1 VNANQRTILVRR
13 AVPAGVLLVAV
24 ALTGCG
30 PRVGG
35 PSAYEQEK
43 AAQQK
48 VADSLASQG
57 MKTTQKHYP
66 QGQAWAVDMTGMT
79 ITDDQIRKL
88 KKLGRITELNLSKS
102 TITDDQLGQINDQEI
117 GALVLKLD
125 LSHTSI
131 TDAGLEKLTKFML
144 LNNLN
149 LTDTKVTPAGIA
161 QLKKSRTANPNYR
174 FKNLTVKK

>member
-1 VNANQRTILVRR
+1 VHNNQRAIVVRR
-13 AVPAGVLLVAV
+13 AVSAGVLLATV
-24 ALTGCG
+24 ALAGCG

-57 MKTTQKHYP
+57 MKTTLKNYP
-66 QGQAWAVDMTGMT
+66 PGQAWTVDMTGMT

-88 KKLGRITELNLSKS
+88 KELGRITELNLSKS

-125 LSHTSI
+125 LSHTGI
-131 TDAGLEKLTKFML
+131 TNAGLEKLTKFML

-149 LTDTKVTPAGIA
+149 LTDTQVTPAGIT
-161 QLKKSRTANPNYR
+161 QLKKARKAGPNYM
-174 FKNLTVKK
+174 FKNLAVKK